1 MDISKVNAAMNENTD
16 EVQAIGTVLEHYIN
30 GGKTGRGDDMRSS
43 FHEDATIFGYV
54 GEDLFAG
61 PIELL
66 FAWNDENG
74 PAADLTYEIHTVDIE
89 GTVAT
94 ARLETDNWHGHRFT
108 DLFTLLKVDG
118 EWKII
123 SKVFHVHSG

>member
-1 MDISKVNAAMNENTD
+1 MDNDILASAVNFNN
-16 EVQAIGTVLEHYIN
+16 
-30 GGKTGRGDDMRSS
+30 
-43 FHEDATIFGYV
+43 IFPPI
-54 GEDLFAG
+54 AG

-66 FAWNDENG
+66 FSWNDENG
-74 PAADLTYEIHTVDIE
+74 PAADLSYEIHTVDIE

-108 DLFTLLKVDG
+108 DLFTLLRLDG

-123 SKVFHVHSG
+123 SKVFHVHGE

>member
-1 MDISKVNAAMNENTD
+1 MNDNNN
-16 EVQAIGTVLEHYIN
+16 EVKSIESVLDQYIN
-30 GGKTGRGDDMRSS
+30 GGKTGRGEDMRGA
-43 FHEDATIFGYV
+43 FHKDATIFGYV

-66 FAWNDENG
+66 FSWNDENG
-74 PAADLTYEIHTVDIE
+74 PAADLSYEIHTVDIE

-94 ARLETDNWHGHRFT
+94 ARLEIDGWHGHRFT
-108 DLFTLLKVDG
+108 DLFTLVRSDG

-123 SKVFHVHSG
+123 SKVFHLHGE